1 MIFNL
6 MVNNFRQHVNLVKPE
21 INQDKKISL
30 RDSTI
35 SCVALPKIIFSNPTV
50 VTHYETTFQKL
61 S

>member
-1 MIFNL
+1 MILNL
-6 MVNNFRQHVNLVKPE
+6 MVNNFRQHVNQTPE

-50 VTHYETTFQKL
+50 VTHYETRFQKL